1 MEATPP
7 PADPPPADPRLAGA
21 PPPGAPEKAGG
32 GLRALGILGFLLLAF
47 GAAVIAVTMADLGDG
62 PLCDDVP
69 GGAAH
74 PLVDCWDV
82 SSGGRV
88 VALILG
94 WPGALCA
101 ALAALAAL
109 AFTITGRNGRRFW
122 VLTAAAVVL
131 CGLSIAVAQI
141 T

>member
-1 MEATPP
+1 MEASPP
-7 PADPPPADPRLAGA
+7 PAEPRLADAPPPA
-21 PPPGAPEKAGG
+21 APEKAGG
-32 GLRALGILGFLLLAF
+32 GLRALGVLGFLVLAF
-47 GAAVIAVTMADLGDG
+47 GAAVIAITMADLGDG
-62 PLCDDVP
+62 PLCDSVP
-69 GGAAH
+69 GGAEH

-109 AFTITGRNGRRFW
+109 AFTFTGRNGRRFW
-122 VLTAAAVVL
+122 LLTAAAVVL
-131 CGLSIAVAQI
+131 CGLSIAVAQV

>member
-1 MEATPP
+1 MEASPP
-7 PADPPPADPRLAGA
+7 PAEPRLADAPPPAA
-21 PPPGAPEKAGG
+21 PDRAGG
-32 GLRALGILGFLLLAF
+32 GLRALGVLGFLVLAF
-47 GAAVIAVTMADLGDG
+47 GGGVIALTLVDLGDG
-62 PLCDDVP
+62 PLCDDVVLSQLP
-69 GGAAH
+69 
-74 PLVDCWDV
+74 PNEECWDV

-109 AFTITGRNGRRFW
+109 AFTFTGRNARRFW
-122 VLTAAAVVL
+122 LLTAAAVVL
-131 CGLSIAVAQI
+131 CGLSIAVAQV

>member
-7 PADPPPADPRLAGA
+7 PAEPRLADAPPPAAPDRAGA
-21 PPPGAPEKAGG
+21 
-32 GLRALGILGFLLLAF
+32 GLRVLGVLGFLVLAF
-47 GAAVIAVTMADLGDG
+47 GAAVIAAVMIDLGDG
-62 PLCDDVP
+62 PLCGDVP
-69 GGAAH
+69 GGAEH
-74 PLVDCWDV
+74 PLVDCWDL
-82 SSGGRV
+82 SSGGRI

-122 VLTAAAVVL
+122 LLTAVAVVL

-141 T
+141 A